1 MIGARAMELRGGALA
16 LAFAL
21 AVPVA
26 TASADEDRGELRGLR
41 LGTQAGTMSTDGFDD
56 FACGSNG
63 GPPRAPLSGWTD
75 FHTCRP
81 EASGLHEVYV
91 RFDEQQAYQAKAFG
105 DPTLPSEADGT
116 RVAGHPVILSVL
128 FNDSGIAQ
136 EIRIVTDPRAPLSL
150 RRMAQLLRLR
160 VIAHYGEED
169 WACVD
174 LPPEPGETP
183 VGKIFIKQRCE
194 KTTPE
199 HHLIMQA
206 RLLRK
211 LGQTD
216 YDPVTKEFRPGQFES
231 STRLEILD
239 PSLKLE

>member
-1 MIGARAMELRGGALA
+1 MGARSTALRGYVLTLGLAIAL
-16 LAFAL
+16 
-21 AVPVA
+21 PVA
-26 TASADEDRGELRGLR
+26 TAWADEDRGELRGLR
-41 LGTQAGTMSTDGFDD
+41 LGMQAATMSTDGFDD

-63 GPPRAPLSGWTD
+63 GPPRAPLSGWAD
-75 FHTCRP
+75 FRTCRP
-81 EASGLHEVYV
+81 EANNLHEVYV

-105 DPTLPSEADGT
+105 DPTLPSEANGT

-128 FNDSGIAQ
+128 FNDAGIAQ

-160 VIAHYGEED
+160 VIAHYGEEG
-169 WACVD
+169 WTCID
-174 LPPEPGETP
+174 LPAEPAETP

-199 HHLIMQA
+199 HRLILQA

-211 LGQTD
+211 PGQTD
-216 YDPVTKEFRPGQFES
+216 SDPVTQEFRPGQFES

-239 PSLKLE
+239 PSLKAE

>member
-1 MIGARAMELRGGALA
+1 MDARAMAMRGCVLA
-16 LAFAL
+16 LAFVL
-21 AVPVA
+21 AAPVA
-26 TASADEDRGELRGLR
+26 TAWADDDSGELRGLR
-41 LGTQAGTMSTDGFDD
+41 LGMQAATMTTDGFDD

-63 GPPRAPLSGWTD
+63 GPPRAPLTGWAD
-75 FHTCRP
+75 FRACRP
-81 EASGLHEVYV
+81 EASGLHEVDV
-91 RFDEQQAYQAKAFG
+91 RFDEQRAYQAKAFG
-105 DPTLPSEADGT
+105 DPTLPSEANGT

-160 VIAHYGEED
+160 VIAHYGDEG
-169 WACVD
+169 WTCAD
-174 LPPEPGETP
+174 LPAEPGETP

-211 LGQTD
+211 PGQTD
-216 YDPVTKEFRPGQFES
+216 YDATTKEFRPGQFES

-239 PSLKLE
+239 PLLKPE

>member
-1 MIGARAMELRGGALA
+1 M
-16 LAFAL
+16 
-21 AVPVA
+21 
-26 TASADEDRGELRGLR
+26 
-41 LGTQAGTMSTDGFDD
+41 QAATMSTDGFDD

-63 GPPRAPLSGWTD
+63 GPPRAPLSGWAD
-75 FHTCRP
+75 FRTCRP
-81 EASGLHEVYV
+81 EANSLHEVYV

-105 DPTLPSEADGT
+105 DPTLPSEANGT

-128 FNDSGIAQ
+128 FNDAGIAQ

-160 VIAHYGEED
+160 VIAHYGEEG
-169 WACVD
+169 WTCVD
-174 LPPEPGETP
+174 LPAEPGETP

-199 HHLIMQA
+199 HRLILQA

-211 LGQTD
+211 PGQTD
-216 YDPVTKEFRPGQFES
+216 SDPVTQEFRPGQFES

-239 PSLKLE
+239 PSLKAE

>member
-1 MIGARAMELRGGALA
+1 MGARAPALRGRVLAIVVAL
-16 LAFAL
+16 
-21 AVPVA
+21 VMPVA
-26 TASADEDRGELRGLR
+26 AVLADEDRGELRGLR
-41 LGTQAGTMSTDGFDD
+41 LGMQAAAMSTDGFDD

-63 GPPRAPLSGWTD
+63 GPPRAPLSGWAD
-75 FHTCRP
+75 FRACRP

-105 DPTLPSEADGT
+105 DPTLPSEANGT

-136 EIRIVTDPRAPLSL
+136 EIRVVTDPRAPLSL

-169 WACVD
+169 WTCVD
-174 LPPEPGETP
+174 LPPETGETP
-183 VGKIFIKQRCE
+183 VGKILIKQRCD

-211 LGQTD
+211 PGQTD
-216 YDPVTKEFRPGQFES
+216 YDPATKEFRPGQFES

>member
-1 MIGARAMELRGGALA
+1 MTVAAMAPLSRVLA
-16 LAFAL
+16 LGFAL
-21 AVPVA
+21 AVPAA
-26 TASADEDRGELRGLR
+26 TVWADDDRGELRGLW
-41 LGTQAGTMSTDGFDD
+41 LGMQAATMSTDGFDD

-63 GPPRAPLSGWTD
+63 GPPRAPLSGWAD
-75 FHTCRP
+75 FRLCRS

-91 RFDEQQAYQAKAFG
+91 RFDEQRAYQAKAFG
-105 DPTLPSEADGT
+105 DPTLPSEANGT

-128 FNDSGIAQ
+128 FDDPGTAR

-160 VIAHYGEED
+160 VIAHYGEEG

-174 LPPEPGETP
+174 VPPEPGETP

-199 HHLIMQA
+199 HHLILQA

-211 LGQTD
+211 PGQTD
-216 YDPVTKEFRPGQFES
+216 SDPVTQESRPGQFES
-231 STRLEILD
+231 STRLEIMD
-239 PSLKLE
+239 PSLKSE

>member
-1 MIGARAMELRGGALA
+1 MALRSGAVA

-21 AVPVA
+21 AVPVG
-26 TASADEDRGELRGLR
+26 TSSADEDRGELRGLR
-41 LGTQAGTMSTDGFDD
+41 LGMQAATMSTDGFDD

-75 FHTCRP
+75 FHTCRA

-91 RFDEQQAYQAKAFG
+91 RFDDQQAYQAKAFG

-128 FNDSGIAQ
+128 FNDSGIAE

-169 WACVD
+169 WTCVD

-211 LGQTD
+211 PGQTD

-239 PSLKLE
+239 PSLKQE

>member
-1 MIGARAMELRGGALA
+1 MTALCRV
-16 LAFAL
+16 LATAFML
-21 AVPVA
+21 AAPVA
-26 TASADEDRGELRGLR
+26 TVRADEDRGELRGLR
-41 LGTQAGTMSTDGFDD
+41 LGLQATTMTTDGFDD

-63 GPPRAPLSGWTD
+63 GPPRAPLSGWAD
-75 FHTCRP
+75 FRVCRP

-105 DPTLPSEADGT
+105 DPTLPSEANGT

-128 FNDSGIAQ
+128 FNDAGIAQ

-169 WACVD
+169 WTCID
-174 LPPEPGETP
+174 LPAEPGETP

-194 KTTPE
+194 KATPE
-199 HHLIMQA
+199 HHLILQA

-211 LGQTD
+211 PGQTD
-216 YDPVTKEFRPGQFES
+216 SDPVTKEFRPGQFES
-231 STRLEILD
+231 STRLEVLD

>member
-21 AVPVA
+21 AVPVT

>member
-1 MIGARAMELRGGALA
+1 M
-16 LAFAL
+16 
-21 AVPVA
+21 
-26 TASADEDRGELRGLR
+26 
-41 LGTQAGTMSTDGFDD
+41 QAAAMSTDGFDD

-63 GPPRAPLSGWTD
+63 GPPRAPLSGWAD
-75 FHTCRP
+75 FRACRP

-105 DPTLPSEADGT
+105 DPTLPSEANGT

-136 EIRIVTDPRAPLSL
+136 EIRVVTDPRAPLSL

-169 WACVD
+169 WTCVD

-211 LGQTD
+211 PGQTD
-216 YDPVTKEFRPGQFES
+216 YDPATKEFRPGQFES

>member
-1 MIGARAMELRGGALA
+1 MTALCRVLVMA
-16 LAFAL
+16 FVLAA
-21 AVPVA
+21 PVA
-26 TASADEDRGELRGLR
+26 TVRADEDRGELRGLR
-41 LGTQAGTMSTDGFDD
+41 LGLQATTMTTDGFDD

-63 GPPRAPLSGWTD
+63 GPPRAPLSGWAD
-75 FHTCRP
+75 FRVCRP
-81 EASGLHEVYV
+81 EANGLHEVYV

-105 DPTLPSEADGT
+105 DPTLPSEANGT

-128 FNDSGIAQ
+128 FNDAGTAQ

-169 WACVD
+169 WTCVD
-174 LPPEPGETP
+174 LPAEPGETP

-199 HHLIMQA
+199 HHLILQA

-211 LGQTD
+211 PGQTD
-216 YDPVTKEFRPGQFES
+216 SDPVTNEFRPGQFES

>member
-1 MIGARAMELRGGALA
+1 MTAA
-16 LAFAL
+16 
-21 AVPVA
+21 AVA
-26 TASADEDRGELRGLR
+26 ADEDRGELRGLR
-41 LGTQAGTMSTDGFDD
+41 LGMQAATMSADGFDD

-63 GPPRAPLSGWTD
+63 GPPRAPLSGWAD
-75 FHTCRP
+75 FHECRP

-105 DPTLPSEADGT
+105 DPTLPSEANGT

-128 FNDSGIAQ
+128 FNDAGIAQ

-160 VIAHYGEED
+160 VIAHYGEEG
-169 WACVD
+169 WTCIE
-174 LPPEPGETP
+174 LPAEPGETP

-199 HHLIMQA
+199 HHLVMQA

-211 LGQTD
+211 PGQTD
-216 YDPVTKEFRPGQFES
+216 YDPATKEFRPGQFES
-231 STRLEILD
+231 STRLEIMD
-239 PSLKLE
+239 PSLKPD

>member
-1 MIGARAMELRGGALA
+1 MIGVRAMALRGGALA

-21 AVPVA
+21 GVPVA

-41 LGTQAGTMSTDGFDD
+41 LGTQAATMSTDGFDD

-63 GPPRAPLSGWTD
+63 GPPRAPLSGWAD
-75 FHTCRP
+75 FRACRP

-136 EIRIVTDPRAPLSL
+136 EIRIVTDPRTPLSL

-160 VIAHYGEED
+160 VIAHYGEEN
-169 WACVD
+169 WTCVD
-174 LPPEPGETP
+174 LPPEAGETP

-211 LGQTD
+211 PGQTD

-231 STRLEILD
+231 STRLEIVD

>member
-1 MIGARAMELRGGALA
+1 MDARAVAMRGRILA
-16 LAFAL
+16 LAFVL
-21 AVPVA
+21 AAPVA
-26 TASADEDRGELRGLR
+26 TVWADNDSGELRGIR
-41 LGTQAGTMSTDGFDD
+41 LGMQAATMSTDGFDD

-63 GPPRAPLSGWTD
+63 GPPRAPLSGWAD
-75 FHTCRP
+75 FHACRP
-81 EASGLHEVYV
+81 EASGLYEVYV

-105 DPTLPSEADGT
+105 DPTLPSEANGT

-160 VIAHYGEED
+160 VIAHYGDEG
-169 WACVD
+169 WTCVD
-174 LPPEPGETP
+174 LPAESGETP

-211 LGQTD
+211 AGQTD
-216 YDPVTKEFRPGQFES
+216 YDPTTKEYRPGQFES

-239 PSLKLE
+239 PSLKPE

>member
-1 MIGARAMELRGGALA
+1 MGAPAMAVRTYVLA

-21 AVPVA
+21 AAPAAAVC
-26 TASADEDRGELRGLR
+26 ADDDQAELRGLR
-41 LGTQAGTMSTDGFDD
+41 LGMQAATMSTDGFDD

-63 GPPRAPLSGWTD
+63 GPPRAPLSGWAE
-75 FHTCRP
+75 FSACRP

-91 RFDEQQAYQAKAFG
+91 RFDEQRAYQAKAFG
-105 DPTLPSEADGT
+105 DPTLPSEANGT

-128 FNDSGIAQ
+128 FNDAGIAQ
-136 EIRIVTDPRAPLSL
+136 EIRIVTDPRTPLSL

-160 VIAHYGEED
+160 VIAHYGDEG
-169 WACVD
+169 WTCVD
-174 LPPEPGETP
+174 LPAEPGETP

-211 LGQTD
+211 PGQTD
-216 YDPVTKEFRPGQFES
+216 YDPATKEYRPGQFES
-231 STRLEILD
+231 LTRLEIME

>member
-1 MIGARAMELRGGALA
+1 MGARAPALRGRILA
-16 LAFAL
+16 IVVAL
-21 AVPVA
+21 AV
-26 TASADEDRGELRGLR
+26 SADEDRGELRGLR
-41 LGTQAGTMSTDGFDD
+41 LGMQAAAMSTDGFDD

-63 GPPRAPLSGWTD
+63 GPPRAPLSGWAD
-75 FHTCRP
+75 FRACRP

-105 DPTLPSEADGT
+105 DPTLPSEANGT

-136 EIRIVTDPRAPLSL
+136 EIRVVTDPRAPLSL

-160 VIAHYGEED
+160 VIAHYGEEG
-169 WACVD
+169 WTCVD

-183 VGKIFIKQRCE
+183 VGKIFIKQRCD

-211 LGQTD
+211 PGQTD
-216 YDPVTKEFRPGQFES
+216 YDPATKEFRPGQFES